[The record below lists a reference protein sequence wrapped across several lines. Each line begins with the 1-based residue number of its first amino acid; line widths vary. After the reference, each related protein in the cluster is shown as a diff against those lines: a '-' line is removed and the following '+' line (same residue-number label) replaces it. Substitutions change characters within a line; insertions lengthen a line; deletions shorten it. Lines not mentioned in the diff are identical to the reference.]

1 MMKVIYNAMSS
12 TLLYYRKEPEKL
24 RVLLL
29 ELIGASAAKIGGGTI
44 HSSLTIKPR
53 KKLFGLSGQF
63 KVVFLILDELSMVS
77 SDLWTDVDST
87 LGEIFMLITEKQFA
101 GL

>member
-1 MMKVIYNAMSS
+1 MKVIYNAISL

-29 ELIGASAAKIGGGTI
+29 GLIGASAAKIGGGTI
-44 HSSLTIKPR
+44 HSSFTIKPR
-53 KKLFGLSGQF
+53 KKLFGLSGKS

-87 LGEIFMLITEKQFA
+87 LGEKFMLITEKQFA

>member
-1 MMKVIYNAMSS
+1 MPYHQHCFITIKNQKSW
-12 TLLYYRKEPEKL
+12 EFF
-24 RVLLL
+24 

-53 KKLFGLSGQF
+53 KKLFGLSGKF

>member
-1 MMKVIYNAMSS
+1 MEVQFIPVSQLN
-12 TLLYYRKEPEKL
+12 LEK
-24 RVLLL
+24 
-29 ELIGASAAKIGGGTI
+29 SY
-44 HSSLTIKPR
+44 
-53 KKLFGLSGQF
+53 LFKF